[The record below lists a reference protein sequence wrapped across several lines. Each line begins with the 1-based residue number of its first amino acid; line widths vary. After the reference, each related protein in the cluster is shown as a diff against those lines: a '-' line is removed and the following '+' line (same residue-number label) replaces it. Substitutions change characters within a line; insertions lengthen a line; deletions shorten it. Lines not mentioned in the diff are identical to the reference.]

1 MKPQSDP
8 IQQYLDQLENVG
20 NDELRLFNDLDPSYY
35 TIRHLLEVREQWIEQ
50 VHLYHRSNSV
60 KNLLGFS
67 TAAWLMITAF
77 CFYMGLEN
85 YFLIICLFVS
95 GVFTFIFLFSLFA
108 IRNKFKSR
116 SHLNGIGQSINSE
129 LERRGV
135 KIPHYDYQKDVN

>member
-8 IQQYLDQLENVG
+8 IQEYLDQLESIG
-20 NDELRLFNDLDPSYY
+20 NDELHLFNDLDPTYY

-67 TAAWLMITAF
+67 TIAWMMITAF
-77 CFYMGLEN
+77 CLYMGLED

-116 SHLNGIGQSINSE
+116 AHLNGIGQAINSE

-135 KIPHYDYQKDVN
+135 KIPHYDYQKDIN